1 MLKQY
6 DKNNYLNE
14 IYWSYILYY
23 IWSLQYNYYNITELK
38 LGGLIYVSGLIFFKS
53 DGRIPCAHA
62 IWHLFVAAAAG
73 FHYYAILN
81 HVYPQKDSDFLGP
94 SDNEQLVLFK
104 LSKAIKSCLE
114 EL

>member
-1 MLKQY
+1 
-6 DKNNYLNE
+6 
-14 IYWSYILYY
+14 
-23 IWSLQYNYYNITELK
+23 LQYNYYNITELK